1 MTHIPE
7 VLEVME
13 GGDNSTSKKTER
25 VLRVPYIL
33 VVFVSIIF
41 LLSLLVSTF
50 LFYKYMSCC
59 DENSPRATEYETD
72 LKALKNFQPTKS
84 TKNVR
89 LPRAVVPD
97 SYKLKIIPF
106 IWEGKMSLFTLAASF
121 SVTTDNVTESLATRD
136 STPRRRVF
144 RVQTI
149 NDYAAD

>member
-13 GGDNSTSKKTER
+13 GGDNSTAKKTER

-33 VVFVSIIF
+33 VIFVSVIF

-59 DENSPRATEYETD
+59 EENSHHVTEYDD
-72 LKALKNFQPTKS
+72 LRAIKDFHPTKS

-97 SYKLKIIPF
+97 TYKLKIIPF
-106 IWEGKMSLFTLAASF
+106 IWEGKRALRFA
-121 SVTTDNVTESLATRD
+121 
-136 STPRRRVF
+136 
-144 RVQTI
+144 
-149 NDYAAD
+149 